1 MLWEFTKQL
10 KAPGSGKMLANKEQ
24 RGEQN
29 ATIDKCI
36 ITFFYYVDLYSLHDI
51 ISERT

>member
-10 KAPGSGKMLANKEQ
+10 KAPSYGKMLANKEQ

-29 ATIDKCI
+29 KNIYYITSFATIDKCI
-36 ITFFYYVDLYSLHDI
+36 II
-51 ISERT
+51 INY